1 MLDLSA
7 LSIIYVGEDFSPLT
21 FDGTAEF
28 ASEKKKATVAREIIS
43 MAFNCYFQ
51 ETPRIAWI
59 R

>member
-7 LSIIYVGEDFSPLT
+7 LSLTYVGEDFSPLT

-28 ASEKKKATVAREIIS
+28 ASEKKKNTVAREMVS
-43 MAFNCYFQ
+43 MPFNCYFQ
-51 ETPRIAWI
+51 ETPRIVWI